1 MKGLVIAATL
11 AAAVAGA
18 AAVMPKYGVT
28 VKADKKTDFAK
39 FRTYAWTSGWSIFD
53 PQADRM
59 VVAAVDRELAALGLQ
74 KRDAEPCD
82 VVVQYASL
90 LRTDVDLRSKM
101 SPVTKLRPEYPVGT
115 LVVLLLE
122 PHSRRE
128 LFRGRIDLPIETE
141 PARFQAQFDSAIARV
156 FAKYPTRRKSHHRP

>member
-1 MKGLVIAATL
+1 MKPLVMAATL
-11 AAAVAGA
+11 AAAVAAA

-28 VKADKKTDFAK
+28 VKADKKTDFARFK
-39 FRTYAWTSGWSIFD
+39 TYAWTSGWSTFD
-53 PQADRM
+53 ASADRL
-59 VVAAVDRELAALGLQ
+59 VVAAIDRELASLGLA

-90 LRTDVDLRSKM
+90 LRTDVDLHSKM
-101 SPVTKLRPEYPVGT
+101 SPVTKLRREYPVGT
-115 LVVLLLE
+115 LVVQLLE

-141 PARFQAQFDSAIARV
+141 PARFHAQFDTAIARV
-156 FAKYPTRRKSHHRP
+156 FAKYPTRRASHHRP